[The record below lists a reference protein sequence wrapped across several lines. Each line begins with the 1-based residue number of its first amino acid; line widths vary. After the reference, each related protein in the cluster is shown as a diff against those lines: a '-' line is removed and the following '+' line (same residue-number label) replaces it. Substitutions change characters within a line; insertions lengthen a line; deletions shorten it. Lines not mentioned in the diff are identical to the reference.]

1 MIAQAF
7 LKYQII
13 NNHKKMSRKAKI
25 KTFQAPKGM
34 HDVLPNV
41 HKYWDKFF
49 KITKELAVFYGFETI
64 ETPIVECADLFNKGL
79 GLNTDVVEHEMY
91 TLKTK
96 GGDFLALRP
105 ELTAGVVRAY
115 LENGFGSQPQPVK
128 FFHFGPVF
136 RHESPQAGRYR
147 AFHQADFD
155 VFGEENA
162 VVDAQ
167 VIQLIYAILS
177 ELGLKNLSIQINSI
191 GDKNCWLK
199 FREELKMYYR
209 NKISRICKN
218 CKKRVKENPLRM
230 LDCKEEEC
238 VALKSSAPNSVDY
251 LDKVCHDHFKLVL
264 EFLDEIGLP
273 YSLNPYLVRGLDYY
287 TRTVFEIVSEN
298 ANGSSVVL
306 AGGGRYDYLVSQLG
320 GKLTPAMG
328 GSIGI
333 ERAIIE
339 MQRQEVKVSATRP
352 KTRIFLAQLGD
363 LAKKK
368 SLKLFEELRK
378 NSINVSESFGRDSVK
393 AQLRVADR
401 LGADI
406 ALIIGQKEALDG
418 TIMLREMQSGVQEI
432 IPSDK
437 IIDEVKKHLKKIV
450 PRIPLTNSEIDDK
463 DDKKTEF

>member
-1 MIAQAF
+1 
-7 LKYQII
+7 
-13 NNHKKMSRKAKI
+13 MSRKPKI

-34 HDVLPNV
+34 NDIIPNV
-41 HKYWDKFF
+41 QKYWDKFF
-49 KITKELAVFYGFETI
+49 KIAKELAVFYGFETI
-64 ETPIVECADLFNKGL
+64 ETPILENADLFKKGL
-79 GLNTDVVEHEMY
+79 GLNTDVIEHEMY

-96 GGDFLALRP
+96 GGDILALRP

-115 LENGFGSQPQPVK
+115 LENGFLSQPQPVK

-155 VFGEENA
+155 IFGEEDA

-167 VIQLIYAILS
+167 VIGLMYAILM
-177 ELGLKNLSIQINSI
+177 ELGLKNLSVQINSI

-199 FREELKMYYR
+199 FREELKIYYR
-209 NKISRICKN
+209 NKVSRLCKN
-218 CKKRVKENPLRM
+218 CKRRFKENPLRM

-238 VALKSSAPNSVDY
+238 AALKSSAPNSVDY
-251 LDKVCHDHFKLVL
+251 LDKTCHDHFKLVL

-273 YSLNPYLVRGLDYY
+273 YNLNPYLVRGLDYY

-320 GKLTPAMG
+320 GKPTPAMG

-333 ERAIIE
+333 ERVITEI
-339 MQRQEVKVSATRP
+339 QRQEVKVSAAKP

-368 SLKLFEELRK
+368 SLKLFEEFRK
-378 NSINVSESFGRDSVK
+378 NNINVSESFGRDSIK

-401 LGADI
+401 LGADV
-406 ALIIGQKEALDG
+406 ALIIGQKEAQDE
-418 TIMLREMQSGVQEI
+418 TVILREMQSGVQEI
-432 IPSDK
+432 IPLEK
-437 IIDEVKKHLKKIV
+437 IIDEVKKRLKRIA
-450 PRIPLTNSEIDDK
+450 PRMPLTNNEINDK
-463 DDKKTEF
+463 DDKK

>member
-1 MIAQAF
+1 MNDI
-7 LKYQII
+7 
-13 NNHKKMSRKAKI
+13 
-25 KTFQAPKGM
+25 
-34 HDVLPNV
+34 LPNV
-41 HKYWDKFF
+41 QKYWDKFF
-49 KITKELAVFYGFETI
+49 KIAKELAVFYGFEII
-64 ETPIVECADLFNKGL
+64 ETPVLESADLFKKGL
-79 GLNTDVVEHEMY
+79 GLNTDVIEHEMY

-96 GGDFLALRP
+96 GGDLLALRP

-115 LENGFGSQPQPVK
+115 LENGFANQPQPVK

-155 VFGEENA
+155 IFGEEDA

-167 VIQLIYAILS
+167 VIGLMYAILA
-177 ELGLKNLSIQINSI
+177 ELGLKNLSVQINSI

-209 NKISRICKN
+209 NKVSRLCKN
-218 CKKRVKENPLRM
+218 CKKRFKENPLRM

-238 VALKSSAPNSVDY
+238 MALKSSAPSSVDY
-251 LDKVCHDHFKLVL
+251 LDKACHDHFKLVL

-273 YSLNPYLVRGLDYY
+273 YNLNPYLVRGLDYY

-320 GKLTPAMG
+320 GKPTPVMG

-333 ERAIIE
+333 ERVITEI
-339 MQRQEVKVSATRP
+339 QRQEVKVSAAKP

-368 SLKLFEELRK
+368 SLKLFEEFRK
-378 NSINVSESFGRDSVK
+378 NNINVSESFGRDSIK

-406 ALIIGQKEALDG
+406 ALIMGQKEALDE
-418 TIMLREMQSGVQEI
+418 TVILREMQSGVQEI
-432 IPSDK
+432 IPLEK
-437 IIDEVKKHLKKIV
+437 IIDEVKKRLKRIA
-450 PRIPLTNSEIDDK
+450 PRLPLTNNEIDDK
-463 DDKKTEF
+463 K